1 MVSFGLP
8 HHIASAYF
16 CILVFCFVLFFFC
29 RWNNW
34 NWNCSNTLY
43 IPFGDSREKKM
54 KSAMIY
60 WPQGQW
66 GGVRARYCAPVHSC
80 AVKWSRYT
88 KWKMTADRLFTSRH
102 QASFKMGLIASPCSW
117 SWFKVLTL
125 ISWCPACCQ
134 DMFQKG
140 LSKGTESAVTLS
152 TVREMMYFTKTKRSY
167 LRFAPHLTP
176 ESPRQDRFKVLP
188 ITGPKWLDLFLWL
201 PGG

>member
-16 CILVFCFVLFFFC
+16 CILVFCFVLFFFF

-34 NWNCSNTLY
+34 NWNFSKTPLY
-43 IPFGDSREKKM
+43 SLWRFSSAHKKM
-54 KSAMIY
+54 KNTMIY

-66 GGVRARYCAPVHSC
+66 GGVRARYCAPVHSW
-80 AVKWSRYT
+80 AVKWSRKT
-88 KWKMTADRLFTSRH
+88 KGKTSVDRLVTSRH
-102 QASFKMGLIASPCSW
+102 QAALKMGLIASPCSW

-167 LRFAPHLTP
+167 FRFALPPYP
-176 ESPRQDRFKVLP
+176 ERPLQDRFKR
-188 ITGPKWLDLFLWL
+188 TRTHGPK
-201 PGG
+201 